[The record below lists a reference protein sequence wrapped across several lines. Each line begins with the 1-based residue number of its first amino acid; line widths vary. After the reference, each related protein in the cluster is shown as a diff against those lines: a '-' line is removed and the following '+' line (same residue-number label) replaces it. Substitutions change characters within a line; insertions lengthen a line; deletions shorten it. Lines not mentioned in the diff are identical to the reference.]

1 MAEQTAKKEILLPS
15 ERKMTR
21 KERREYTLHEMKRN
35 YQAVETVRSDSETFT
50 LKQSYAT
57 LDTIKEFAAG
67 AAKAWNDRGYTYSL
81 KAIYKPTKEV
91 VWEF

>member
-1 MAEQTAKKEILLPS
+1 
-15 ERKMTR
+15 
-21 KERREYTLHEMKRN
+21 MKRN
-35 YQAVETVRSDSETFT
+35 YQAVETVHSDSEGKTFT
-50 LKQSYAT
+50 YKQSYAT

-67 AAKAWNDRGYTYSL
+67 SAKTWSDAGYTYSL

>member
-1 MAEQTAKKEILLPS
+1 
-15 ERKMTR
+15 
-21 KERREYTLHEMKRN
+21 MKRN
-35 YQAVETVRSDSETFT
+35 YQAVETVRGEGKTHTF
-50 LKQSYAT
+50 KQSYAT

-67 AAKAWNDRGYTYSL
+67 SAKAWSDAGYTYSL

>member
-1 MAEQTAKKEILLPS
+1 
-15 ERKMTR
+15 
-21 KERREYTLHEMKRN
+21 MKRN
-35 YQAVETVRSDSETFT
+35 YQAVEKVHSESETFT
-50 LKQSYAT
+50 YRQSYAT
-57 LDTIKEFAAG
+57 LDAIKEFAAS

>member
-1 MAEQTAKKEILLPS
+1 
-15 ERKMTR
+15 
-21 KERREYTLHEMKRN
+21 MKRN
-35 YQAVETVRSDSETFT
+35 YQTVETVHSEGTT
-50 LKQSYAT
+50 HTYRQSYAT

-67 AAKAWNDRGYTYSL
+67 AAKAWNDAGYSYSL